1 MLVLNPIPIFFPR
14 LNRSRKLPDVH
25 GQARLEL
32 STQKLVQAGSN
43 PPYSWATGLRFMAP
57 GTFWPSS
64 SSAEQGKMYNLVVL
78 AVKMSKATPSSSM
91 VPRFKIYL
99 VPDDDFSLTGNLDLK
114 ENTNWWWVDLN
125 VFSKAYFEDKAREDA
140 RKAEAD
146 AARAAEEPRHE
157 PAPPP
162 STMAELRANV
172 FGQLFE
178 KIPGKKRK
186 TSGYYYKCT
195 HKSCE
200 KREDPYFVGA
210 GESSLNVTSV
220 FVILIF

>member
-1 MLVLNPIPIFFPR
+1 
-14 LNRSRKLPDVH
+14 
-25 GQARLEL
+25 
-32 STQKLVQAGSN
+32 
-43 PPYSWATGLRFMAP
+43 
-57 GTFWPSS
+57 
-64 SSAEQGKMYNLVVL
+64 MYDLVVL
-78 AVKMSKATPSSSM
+78 AVDMFKPTPSSSM

-99 VPDDDFSLTGNLDLK
+99 VPADDYSLTGNLDLK

-162 STMAELRANV
+162 STMAELRAND

-186 TSGYYYKCT
+186 FSGYYYKCT
-195 HKSCE
+195 HESCE

-210 GESSLNVTSV
+210 GESSKKCGFFFCLSY
-220 FVILIF
+220 FLEI

>member
-1 MLVLNPIPIFFPR
+1 MSMVL
-14 LNRSRKLPDVH
+14 
-25 GQARLEL
+25 QL

-125 VFSKAYFEDKAREDA
+125 VFSKAYFDDKAREDA

-146 AARAAEEPRHE
+146 AARAAEEPRPE

-186 TSGYYYKCT
+186 ISGYYYKCT

-210 GESSLNVTSV
+210 GESSLNETFFLV
-220 FVILIF
+220 FLIF